1 MTKCLYCYQ
10 PLESGETDFHARCS
24 KKMFGTETPPQLEYT
39 GNDMQQLA
47 AEIIKSQITVT
58 GVQPKLSLI
67 IGKSETG
74 VRKLTL
80 VGLLGNYIL
89 KPPGQ
94 YYPQLP
100 EVEDLTMHL
109 ADIAGINTVPHCLIR
124 LKSGELSYITKRV
137 DRSKKEPVHMEDMC
151 QLTERLTENKY
162 RGSYE
167 QIAKAI
173 DKYSV
178 QPGLDIVNFYEIVV
192 FSFITGNAD
201 MHLKNFS
208 LLQRNAGDFVL
219 SPAYDL
225 VATMLVNPEDK
236 EELALTLNARKTKL
250 KQRDFEAAFNS
261 AGLTIK
267 QQENIFKKMS
277 RAKKNW
283 LEFINQS
290 FLSAQLKEQFAELIE
305 ERAARLGI

>member
-24 KKMFGTETPPQLEYT
+24 KKMFGTEIPPQLEYT

-58 GVQPKLSLI
+58 GVQPKLSLT

-80 VGLLGNYIL
+80 VGLWGNYIL

-109 ADIAGINTVPHCLIR
+109 ADIAGINTVPHSLIR

-225 VATMLVNPEDK
+225 VATMLVNPDDK

-277 RAKKNW
+277 RAKNTW
-283 LEFINQS
+283 LEFISQS